1 MIAMIKKTFRVPD
14 MHCSACV
21 MRLEGIEDELPGVKR
36 VDASYHKQQMTVEY
50 DENQVQLELIIAEIK
65 KKGYEAIPL

>member
-1 MIAMIKKTFRVPD
+1 MIKKTFRVPD

>member
-1 MIAMIKKTFRVPD
+1 MKQVFRVPD

-36 VDASYHKQQMTVEY
+36 VTASYRKQQMEVEF
-50 DENQVQLELIIAEIK
+50 DEKLVNLDQIVAAVQQH
-65 KKGYEAIPL
+65 GYQARAM

>member
-1 MIAMIKKTFRVPD
+1 MIKKTFRVPD

-50 DENQVQLELIIAEIK
+50 DENQVQLELIIGEIK